1 MARIL
6 VVDDEKSMQEFLEIL
21 LRREG
26 YDVAVCGSANE
37 AILALESDDFDLVLS
52 DIQMPGMT
60 GLELLDH
67 VKSASPDTLLVLITA
82 YGTTES
88 AVEAMKHGA
97 YDYLTKP
104 CSVDEIRLV
113 VEKALEKRNLS
124 SENVRLRRRLS
135 EQTPLP
141 AVLGKSREM
150 LEVSALVR
158 QVAPAKTNLLITGE
172 SGTGKDLIARAV
184 HSLSDRS
191 DKPFVAV
198 NCGAIPENLLE
209 SELFGHVKGSFTGAT
224 QNKDGLFEVAHGGT
238 LFLDEIGE
246 MPLQLQV
253 KVLRAIQ
260 NRTFKHVGGL
270 QEVRVDVRIIC
281 ATNRNLEED
290 VRSGRFREDL
300 FYRLNVI
307 EIRLPPLRNRAEDIP
322 ELIHQFTR
330 RCAAELGKDVAGIA
344 PDALAALEAYRYPGN
359 VRELENVIERAVTLC
374 RHDRIDLDCLPPTVL
389 GQGESADSS
398 QIPEVGVDLDRMISA
413 YESGLIRE
421 ALDRT
426 GGVKKKAAQLLG
438 ISFRSLRYR
447 LEKLGL
453 NSD

>member
-88 AVEAMKHGA
+88 AVEAMKLGA

-113 VEKALEKRNLS
+113 VEKALEKRDLS

-141 AVLGKSREM
+141 AVLGKSHEM
-150 LEVSALVR
+150 VEVSTLVR
-158 QVAPAKTNLLITGE
+158 QVAPTKTNLLITGE

-191 DKPFVAV
+191 DQPFVAV

-344 PDALAALEAYRYPGN
+344 PDALAALEEYRYPGN

-374 RHDRIDLDCLPPTVL
+374 RRDRIDLDCLPASVL
-389 GQGESADSS
+389 ERGESADSGQLS
-398 QIPEVGVDLDRMISA
+398 EEGVDLDRMISA

-438 ISFRSLRYR
+438 VSFRSLRYR
-447 LEKLGL
+447 LEKRGF

>member
-1 MARIL
+1 
-6 VVDDEKSMQEFLEIL
+6 MQEFLEIL
-21 LRREG
+21 LRRDG
-26 YDVAVCGSANE
+26 HDVVVCGSARE
-37 AILALESDDFDLVLS
+37 AILALESDDFELVLS

-67 VKSASPDTLLVLITA
+67 VKDASPDTLLVLITA

-104 CSVDEIRLV
+104 CAVDEIRLV
-113 VEKALEKRNLS
+113 VEKALEKRGLS
-124 SENVRLRRRLS
+124 SENVRLRRQLS
-135 EQTPLP
+135 EQTSLP
-141 AVLGKSREM
+141 EVLGRSRGM
-150 LEVSALVR
+150 VEVSSLVR
-158 QVAPAKTNLLITGE
+158 QVAPTKTNLLITGE

-184 HSLSDRS
+184 HSLSGRREQA
-191 DKPFVAV
+191 FVAV

-209 SELFGHVKGSFTGAT
+209 SELFGHVKGSFTGAMA
-224 QNKDGLFEVAHGGT
+224 NKQGLFEAADGGT

-260 NRTFKHVGGL
+260 NRTFKRVGGI
-270 QEVRVDVRIIC
+270 QDIRVDVRIIC
-281 ATNRNLEED
+281 ATNRKLEED
-290 VRSGRFREDL
+290 VREGRFREDL

-307 EIRLPPLRNRAEDIP
+307 EIRLPPLRDRAEDIP
-322 ELIHQFTR
+322 ELIHHFAR
-330 RCAAELGKDVAGIA
+330 KHAGELGRDVTGIA
-344 PDALAALEAYRYPGN
+344 PEALAALEAYHYPGN
-359 VRELENVIERAVTLC
+359 VRELENIVERAVTLS
-374 RHDRIDLDCLPPTVL
+374 RVDRIDLECLPATVFE
-389 GQGESADSS
+389 GARPGPSER
-398 QIPEVGVDLDRMISA
+398 IPDKGVDLDRMICSF
-413 YESGLIRE
+413 ESGLIKE
-421 ALDRT
+421 ALERS

-438 ISFRSLRYR
+438 VSFRSLRYR